1 MPNPIIPGGI
11 SDSPTNVATLTEEEL
26 KQQEAARKEAEE
38 AAKREA
44 EEKAKKEAEETAA
57 KKDETINDNETK
69 EEPSKIILTTNEG
82 DVEYELN
89 ENGDAVKDGEVVYTK
104 AQLDAMEAGEQEDE
118 ITVADIAKISGIN
131 PLNSDGSVKEYE
143 MTVES
148 LAQREADI
156 VDIARRQGHQEAIDN
171 FFKANPDIY
180 QAAVYKQTYGS
191 LEGFANHIDWTTMSL
206 DGKSE
211 AQLEA
216 IIRSA
221 EKRKGSSDN
230 QIDRIVRF
238 SKADQVLAEVAKE
251 SLEYLAASQKAE
263 IEAAE
268 AERDREYQ
276 EAQAQLDRAYGITYD
291 ENGRAKVLNIEGS
304 LYDKVVNKGTIA
316 GLQIPTS
323 GVKRKINGKEEILT
337 RKDLVR
343 YLTEPVVEVNGSY
356 YTQAQRDVLS
366 MLSDDEMFAAIA
378 IRNLLGADVNQLAE
392 ATIRTQAVRRLNIT
406 SNGKPKV
413 KVSRGS
419 STAKVNPNRRPLVP
433 GGAVDSN

>member
-1 MPNPIIPGGI
+1 MPNPIIPGGTT
-11 SDSPTNVATLTEEEL
+11 DSPKNVSTPTKEEL
-26 KQQEAARKEAEE
+26 EQQEAARKEAEE
-38 AAKREA
+38 ATKREV
-44 EEKAKKEAEETAA
+44 EEKAKKEAEEAA
-57 KKDETINDNETK
+57 NKKNETSDDNETK
-69 EEPSKIILTTNEG
+69 EEPSKIILTTDEG
-82 DVEYELN
+82 EVEYELN
-89 ENGDAVKDGEVVYTK
+89 ENGDAIKDGEVVYTK

-131 PLNSDGSVKEYE
+131 PLNADGSVKEYE

-180 QAAVYKQTYGS
+180 QAVVYKQTYGS
-191 LEGFANHIDWTTMSL
+191 LEGFANHVDWTTMTL

-251 SLEYLAASQKAE
+251 SLEYLATTQKAE

-276 EAQAQLDRAYGITYD
+276 EAQAKLDRAYGITYD

>member
-1 MPNPIIPGGI
+1 MPNPIIPGGTT
-11 SDSPTNVATLTEEEL
+11 DSPKNVSTPTKEEL
-26 KQQEAARKEAEE
+26 EQQEAVRKEAEE
-38 AAKREA
+38 ATKREA
-44 EEKAKKEAEETAA
+44 EEKAKKEAEEAA
-57 KKDETINDNETK
+57 NKKNETSDDNETK
-69 EEPSKIILTTNEG
+69 EEPSKIILTTDEG
-82 DVEYELN
+82 EVEYELN
-89 ENGDAVKDGEVVYTK
+89 ENGDAIKDGEVVYTK

-131 PLNSDGSVKEYE
+131 PLNADGSVKEYE

-191 LEGFANHIDWTTMSL
+191 LEGFANHVDWTTMTL

-251 SLEYLAASQKAE
+251 SLEYLATTQKAE

-276 EAQAQLDRAYGITYD
+276 EAQAKLDRAYGITYD

-392 ATIRTQAVRRLNIT
+392 ATIRTQVVRRLNIT
-406 SNGKPKV
+406 SNGKPKI

-419 STAKVNPNRRPLVP
+419 STIKVNPNRRPLVP

>member
-1 MPNPIIPGGI
+1 MPTPIIPGGAT
-11 SDSPTNVATLTEEEL
+11 DSPKDDSTLTKEEL
-26 KQQEAARKEAEE
+26 KQQEAARKETEE
-38 AAKREA
+38 AAKREV
-44 EEKAKKEAEETAA
+44 EEKAKKEAEEAA
-57 KKDETINDNETK
+57 KKKDETSDDNETK
-69 EEPSKIILTTNEG
+69 EEPSKIILTTDEG
-82 DVEYELN
+82 EVEYELN
-89 ENGDAVKDGEVVYTK
+89 ENGDAIKDGEVVYTK

-131 PLNSDGSVKEYE
+131 PLNADGSVKEYE

-191 LEGFANHIDWTTMSL
+191 LEGFANHVDWTTMTL

-276 EAQAQLDRAYGITYD
+276 EAQAKLDRAYGITYD

-406 SNGKPKV
+406 SNGKPKI

-419 STAKVNPNRRPLVP
+419 STTKVNPNRRPLVP

>member
-1 MPNPIIPGGI
+1 MPTPIIPGGAT
-11 SDSPTNVATLTEEEL
+11 DSPENGSTLTKEEL
-26 KQQEAARKEAEE
+26 EQQETARKEAEE

-44 EEKAKKEAEETAA
+44 EEKAKKEAEEAA
-57 KKDETINDNETK
+57 KRKEAEVKTNDGS
-69 EEPSKIILTTNEG
+69 EEPAKIILTTDEG

-89 ENGDAVKDGEVVYTK
+89 ENGDAIKDGEVIYTK
-104 AQLDAMEAGEQEDE
+104 AQLDAMEAGEKEDE

-131 PLNSDGSVKEYE
+131 PLNSDGSIKEYE

-191 LEGFANHIDWTTMSL
+191 LEGFANHVDWTTMTL

-419 STAKVNPNRRPLVP
+419 STVKVNPNRRPLVP

>member
-1 MPNPIIPGGI
+1 MPNPIIPGGTT
-11 SDSPTNVATLTEEEL
+11 DSPKNVSTPTKEEL
-26 KQQEAARKEAEE
+26 EQQEAARREAEE

-44 EEKAKKEAEETAA
+44 EEKAKKEAEEAA
-57 KKDETINDNETK
+57 NKKDETSNDNETK
-69 EEPSKIILTTNEG
+69 EEPSKIILTTDEG
-82 DVEYELN
+82 EVEYELN
-89 ENGDAVKDGEVVYTK
+89 ENGDAIKDGEVVYTK

-131 PLNSDGSVKEYE
+131 PLNADGSVKEYE

-191 LEGFANHIDWTTMSL
+191 LEGFANHVDWTTMTL

-251 SLEYLAASQKAE
+251 SLEYLATTQKAE

-276 EAQAQLDRAYGITYD
+276 EAQAKLDRAYGITYD

>member
-1 MPNPIIPGGI
+1 MPNPIIPGGTT
-11 SDSPTNVATLTEEEL
+11 DSPKNVSTSTKEEL
-26 KQQEAARKEAEE
+26 EQQEAVRKEAEE
-38 AAKREA
+38 ATKREA
-44 EEKAKKEAEETAA
+44 EEKAKKEAEEAA
-57 KKDETINDNETK
+57 NKKNETSDDNETK
-69 EEPSKIILTTNEG
+69 EEPSKIILTTDEG
-82 DVEYELN
+82 EVEYELN
-89 ENGDAVKDGEVVYTK
+89 ENGDAIKDGEVVYTK

-131 PLNSDGSVKEYE
+131 PLNADGSVKEYE

-191 LEGFANHIDWTTMSL
+191 LEGFANHVDWTTMTL

-251 SLEYLAASQKAE
+251 SLEYLATTQKAE

-276 EAQAQLDRAYGITYD
+276 EAQAKLDRAYGITYD

-406 SNGKPKV
+406 SNGKPKI

-419 STAKVNPNRRPLVP
+419 STTKVNPNRRPLVP

>member
-1 MPNPIIPGGI
+1 MPNPIIPGGVT
-11 SDSPTNVATLTEEEL
+11 DSPDSNSTLTEEEL

-44 EEKAKKEAEETAA
+44 EEKAKKEAEDATK
-57 KKDETINDNETK
+57 KKDETVNDNETK
-69 EEPSKIILTTNEG
+69 EEPSKIILTTDEG
-82 DVEYELN
+82 EVEYELN
-89 ENGDAVKDGEVVYTK
+89 ENGDAIKDGEVVYTK
-104 AQLDAMEAGEQEDE
+104 AQLDAMEADEQEDE

-131 PLNSDGSVKEYE
+131 PLNADGSIKEYE

-191 LEGFANHIDWTTMSL
+191 LEGFANHVDWTTMTL

-392 ATIRTQAVRRLNIT
+392 ATIRTQAVRRLNII